1 MYESTYISEFLFVS
15 FRARSQQGLCVAN
28 VLRCVANLFLSAHPV
43 NKALV
48 SFLDLDRTGKMRLED
63 VCTLLLR

>member
-1 MYESTYISEFLFVS
+1 MCCDVF
-15 FRARSQQGLCVAN
+15 
-28 VLRCVANLFLSAHPV
+28 ANLFLSAHPV

-63 VCTLLLR
+63 VCTLLLRSQHISNIDEA